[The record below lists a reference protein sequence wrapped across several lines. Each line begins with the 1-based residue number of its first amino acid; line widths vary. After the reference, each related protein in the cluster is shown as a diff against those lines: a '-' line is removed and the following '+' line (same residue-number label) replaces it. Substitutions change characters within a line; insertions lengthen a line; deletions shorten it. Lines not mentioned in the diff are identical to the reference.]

1 MKMKKNLLVVF
12 AFLQKLIENVI
23 HWASVFA
30 WYQFAIC
37 NHSRSAN
44 PKLPAISN
52 VLESMVLSEIVLGDL
67 FLNCR
72 TFRSS
77 SQIVIDFQ
85 TT

>member
-1 MKMKKNLLVVF
+1 MKKNLLVVF
-12 AFLQKLIENVI
+12 AFLQKLIENVKYR
-23 HWASVFA
+23 ASVFA
-30 WYQFAIC
+30 WYHFAIS
-37 NHSRSAN
+37 NHSRSAY

-52 VLESMVLSEIVLGDL
+52 VLESMVLSEIVLCDL